1 MERRLIEAILSV
13 VSLAKEREKFRA
25 YEFLLEK
32 ASRYSHSE
40 TCSFL
45 SLEGQG
51 SSFSFYGGKKEV
63 VVTNRDLVAFEG
75 PSYVNGKWLV
85 DPLRVIWADWREGG
99 VSIDLEEGTKK
110 YDGRALLGKD
120 VERVLEEE
128 KMSVLGLWINGSFV
142 KLCHCLGMPTEGF
155 EGEFRCF

>member
-1 MERRLIEAILSV
+1 MNTERG
-13 VSLAKEREKFRA
+13 KFRA

-32 ASRYSHSE
+32 TSRYSYFE

-51 SSFSFYGGKKEV
+51 SSSSFYGGKKEL

-75 PSYVNGKWLV
+75 PSYVNGKGLV
-85 DPLRVIWADWREGG
+85 DPLRVIWADRRERR
-99 VSIDLEEGTKK
+99 VLIDLEEETKK
-110 YDGRALLGKD
+110 YDGRALLAKD
-120 VERVLEEE
+120 VERVLKEE
-128 KMSVLGLWINGSFV
+128 KISVLGLWINGSFV